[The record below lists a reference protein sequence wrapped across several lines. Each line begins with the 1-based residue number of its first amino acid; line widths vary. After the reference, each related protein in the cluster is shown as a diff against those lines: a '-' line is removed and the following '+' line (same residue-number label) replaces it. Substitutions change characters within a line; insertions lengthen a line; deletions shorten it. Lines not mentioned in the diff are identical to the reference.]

1 MEVCKYKQSAPLEEH
16 DHYLLQLFIEV
27 AGALRVV
34 LTVLAYL
41 AASAVAA
48 GAHQGQRLL
57 QHSLHCSCLPDKFGP
72 HGQELL

>member
-1 MEVCKYKQSAPLEEH
+1 MELCKYKQSAPLEEH
-16 DHYLLQLFIEV
+16 NHYLLQLFIEV

-34 LTVLAYL
+34 LTVLANL

-57 QHSLHCSCLPDKFGP
+57 QQSLHCSCFPDQFRP
-72 HGQELL
+72 HGQQLF